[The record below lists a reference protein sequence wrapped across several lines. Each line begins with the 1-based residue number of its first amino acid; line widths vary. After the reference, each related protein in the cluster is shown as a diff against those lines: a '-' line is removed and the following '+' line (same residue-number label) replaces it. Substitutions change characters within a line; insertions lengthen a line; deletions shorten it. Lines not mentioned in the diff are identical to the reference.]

1 MSHNIRGFSDL
12 NNSERT
18 RLNANRAGMS
28 LFYANPQD
36 QSPGPSKD
44 PRSETFLYALKINFC
59 STLRLKSFV
68 AFFIFASI
76 FFFVLQ
82 RIVDGIQI
90 PGELL
95 QVKIS
100 GKYTSAL
107 DLNFA
112 KIHSGQIWRLFT
124 VFLGYLHLSQW
135 VSLTII
141 SLFFVTMVE
150 SVHGLKTSLGASTL
164 FLIA

>member
-1 MSHNIRGFSDL
+1 MSHNIRGFQDI
-12 NNSERT
+12 NNNERT

-36 QSPGPSKD
+36 QENQNSKD
-44 PRSETFLYALKINFC
+44 PRSETFLYALRINFC

-68 AFFIFASI
+68 AIFIFFSI
-76 FFFVLQ
+76 FFFILQ
-82 RIVDGIQI
+82 RIIDGIQI

-95 QVKIS
+95 QAKAS

-107 DLNFA
+107 GLSIE
-112 KIHSGQIWRLFT
+112 KLHSGQLWRLLT
-124 VFLGYLHLSQW
+124 VFMGFLNLSQW

-150 SVHGLKTSLGASTL
+150 SVHGLKRCLGESA
-164 FLIA
+164 FAM